1 MWLNQDNYVIGKK
14 AGCQRCWSTASS
26 IRRQWFMRGSI
37 LVDDFLTRKVGGKLG
52 QRKNSKS
59 ICREKDFSFHY
70 DNNLYM
76 RKVFLSLWATTNI
89 SNRNRTNILT
99 FAQGGEK
106 GPKMSAVSLKK
117 GRKKRMTIQNKFC
130 TKFCTKTRIFSIEL
144 NLKKNLKEEK
154 HFSEHFP
161 KTRNYLI
168 FFSIILQ

>member
-1 MWLNQDNYVIGKK
+1 
-14 AGCQRCWSTASS
+14 
-26 IRRQWFMRGSI
+26 MRGSI
-37 LVDDFLTRKVGGKLG
+37 FVDDFLSRKVGGKLG

-117 GRKKRMTIQNKFC
+117 GRKKTKIIQNKFC
-130 TKFCTKTRIFSIEL
+130 TKTQIFSIEL

-168 FFSIILQ
+168 SFSIILQ